1 MRTLNT
7 WSFTSRV
14 VIDTGIRVDVGLS
27 SDRPRSFTQSV
38 VRNYDTSHS
47 LNIFCLTKDNV
58 VDKGSIATHDLQ
70 YICLPILKLN
80 LKKFA
85 KKIVLLV
92 TTKFVVRRNLIKFVT
107 GYRVFPQQF
116 SNDKS
121 TYVWTPYE
129 SRCSKRRNPSQAI
142 HYHLDFS
149 PRNLSMLFTR
159 RIRHGG

>member
-27 SDRPRSFTQSV
+27 SDQSRSFTQSV

-58 VDKGSIATHDLQ
+58 VDKGSIANHDLR
-70 YICLPILKLN
+70 YICLPIWKLS
-80 LKKFA
+80 FVR
-85 KKIVLLV
+85 KIVLLV
-92 TTKFVVRRNLIKFVT
+92 TIKFVIRRSLIKFVT
-107 GYRVFPQQF
+107 GYRVFSQQF

-129 SRCSKRRNPSQAI
+129 PRCSERRNPSKAI